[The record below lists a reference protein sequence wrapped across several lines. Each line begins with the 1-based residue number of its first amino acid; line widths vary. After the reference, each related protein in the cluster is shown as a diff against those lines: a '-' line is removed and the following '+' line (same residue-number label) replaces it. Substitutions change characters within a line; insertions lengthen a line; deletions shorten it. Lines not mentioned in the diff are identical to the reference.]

1 MVVSKINNA
10 INYTEQKKLNPEDIE
25 HNATTYETE
34 IFELDVVI
42 AIGKEKYSFIEKE
55 VIYFP
60 VYFIKNDFV
69 YSQIGLYEI
78 NSDKLVS
85 AIDDD
90 GDLNIDLVGDP
101 LLYSFVTKEYLS
113 KILSSEDIPERT
125 PTANTQVTAK
135 PIVDLTVDTD
145 DEEDLSEDDPDDP
158 DAPSKRLKSKQPT
171 LKINKETIESL
182 SDSTTKTDLSSEE
195 LFSKDNT
202 VSYQPITKTN
212 DPEEI
217 ISDKSPWIQQ
227 YMKSSHFGIQDNEG
241 GGDCLFAV
249 IRDAFQ
255 SIGKKTSVNKIR
267 DILSREANDEIYT
280 SYKQHFDMYDTTINE
295 TADIIN
301 DLTSK
306 NKKLKKELS
315 SSKSRKRQLEIVE
328 EGKTIL
334 EKYNRLKGEQKLTHE
349 LKEEFEFMRG
359 VDNLEDFKAKLKT
372 CEFWAETWA
381 ISTLERALNIK
392 LVLLSHESFQQGDID
407 NVIHCGQLNDLILEK
422 KGTFKPDYYVLV
434 DFNGYHYKLITY
446 KGRKI
451 LKQPELPSKL
461 TQLIIQKCCE
471 NDRGPYSIIE
481 GFKTGK
487 KTPDAISPEDVVES
501 IHQTKYDDRTIL
513 QFYGKSSNK
522 PYPGRGSGE
531 TIQKES
537 MKLFGDLKKI
547 DSWRHILSNDWEES
561 FAFDKHNWLS
571 VSHCIRGIQFKNNK
585 DTENYERMSIDSGSE
600 VSQNI
605 EALSKESK
613 ANKGDELS
621 SEVVEAILMSKFSQK
636 EDLKNVLL
644 KTHNALLMNYVKGK
658 KPTKNHELMNVRSKL
673 SK

>member
-1 MVVSKINNA
+1 MVVSKINNV
-10 INYTEQKKLNPEDIE
+10 INYTEQKKLNAEDIE

-34 IFELDVVI
+34 IFGLDIVI
-42 AIGKEKYSFIEKE
+42 AIGKEKYSFIEKD

-60 VYFIKNDFV
+60 IYFIKDDFV

-78 NSDKLVS
+78 NSNKLVNV
-85 AIDDD
+85 IDDD
-90 GDLNIDLVGDP
+90 GDLDIDLAGDP
-101 LLYSFVTKEYLS
+101 LLFSFVTQEYLS
-113 KILSSEDIPERT
+113 RIISSEDVSERKKE
-125 PTANTQVTAK
+125 V
-135 PIVDLTVDTD
+135 VDFDN
-145 DEEDLSEDDPDDP
+145 EEEEEYTYDPDDPDDP
-158 DAPSKRLKSKQPT
+158 SKVMKSKQPT
-171 LKINKETIESL
+171 LKINKDTIESL
-182 SDSTTKTDLSSEE
+182 SSQKQQDDDTIFL
-195 LFSKDNT
+195 KDNT
-202 VSYQPITKTN
+202 VSYQPISKTD

-255 SIGKKTSVNKIR
+255 SIGNKTTVNKLR
-267 DILSREANDEIYT
+267 NILSKEANDEIYT
-280 SYKQHFDMYDTTINE
+280 AYKQHFDMYESTLLETT
-295 TADIIN
+295 DIVN

-306 NKKLKKELS
+306 NKKLKKELT

-334 EKYNRLKGEQKLTHE
+334 ETYNRLKGEQKLTHE

-359 VDNLEDFKAKLKT
+359 VDNLEDFKAKIKT

-422 KGTFKPDYYVLV
+422 KGTFKPDYYVLA

-451 LKQPELPSKL
+451 LKQPELPIRLKKN
-461 TQLIIQKCCE
+461 IIQKCCE
-471 NDRGPYSIIE
+471 NERGPYSIIE
-481 GFKTGK
+481 GFKTEK
-487 KTPDAISPEDVVES
+487 KTPDVISPEDLVES
-501 IHQTKYDDRTIL
+501 VHQTKYDDRTIF

-600 VSQNI
+600 ASQSI
-605 EALSKESK
+605 EALSKEIK
-613 ANKGDELS
+613 TNRGDELS